1 MLHLMHFCSDMTEDT
16 TTQFFKI
23 VLFIYL
29 ANIKYLCHRRQFAH
43 LQTEYTIFDNFLSD
57 GVLTIHIANAIV
69 HIHLFLHVS
78 WCRAR
83 VSLYLLVHVYV

>member
-23 VLFIYL
+23 VLFMYL
-29 ANIKYLCHRRQFAH
+29 ANTKYYSCHRRQFAH
-43 LQTEYTIFDNFLSD
+43 QQNIPIFERWSESSQF
-57 GVLTIHIANAIV
+57 IANAIV

>member
-16 TTQFFKI
+16 TTQFLKI

-43 LQTEYTIFDNFLSD
+43 LQTEYTIFGNFLSD
-57 GVLTIHIANAIV
+57 GVLTIHSKCNSTQSFILACV
-69 HIHLFLHVS
+69 VVS
-78 WCRAR
+78 CTCQPISIGTR
-83 VSLYLLVHVYV
+83 